1 MTIPSSL
8 GRRAALAVPLSCV
21 LTRKNEKTK
30 KSEKKKKSYSL
41 ARGKREAKK
50 EKNEGGKKNFSEE
63 KIKKIRE
70 RRAHTHF

>member
-30 KSEKKKKSYSL
+30 KSEKKKKVIPS
-41 ARGKREAKK
+41 REDEK
-50 EKNEGGKKNFSEE
+50 EKQKKKKTRVER
-63 KIKKIRE
+63 KIFQKKK
-70 RRAHTHF
+70 

>member
-30 KSEKKKKSYSL
+30 KSEKKKKVIPS
-41 ARGKREAKK
+41 REEK
-50 EKNEGGKKNFSEE
+50 EKQKKKKTRVER
-63 KIKKIRE
+63 KIFQKKK
-70 RRAHTHF
+70 